1 MWRPELYISC
11 VNACHFISE
20 AGFSKN
26 LKSTGLTKLSLS
38 LAPQP
43 LHGGRGSGRLRGRA
57 EESRA
62 EGGRSEGGRT
72 ERREDRG
79 RGQRKVGPVGEG
91 LREGGLRK
99 KAWALMLVQHATDQ
113 PSSPAPWQHF

>member
-1 MWRPELYISC
+1 MWRTELYIRC
-11 VNACHFISE
+11 VNPCHFISE

-62 EGGRSEGGRT
+62 EGGRTEEGRSEGGRT
-72 ERREDRG
+72 EEGAREKWGPWERG
-79 RGQRKVGPVGEG
+79 
-91 LREGGLRK
+91 
-99 KAWALMLVQHATDQ
+99 
-113 PSSPAPWQHF
+113 